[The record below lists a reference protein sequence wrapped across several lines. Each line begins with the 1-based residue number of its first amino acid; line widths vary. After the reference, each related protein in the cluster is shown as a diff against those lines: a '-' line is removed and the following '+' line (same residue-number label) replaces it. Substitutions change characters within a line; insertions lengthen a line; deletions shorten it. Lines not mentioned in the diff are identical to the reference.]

1 MKVAVKSVQTMAIE
15 AGLPDSLVE
24 RHIDALCELVLR
36 IRQKERKQCQNSIRR
51 WYFDRSLNKPQLFEI
66 LEENN

>member
-1 MKVAVKSVQTMAIE
+1 MKIAVKSVQVMSIE
-15 AGLPDSLVE
+15 AGLPDSLVD

-36 IRQKERKQCQNSIRR
+36 ARQKERTRCQNSVRK

-66 LEENN
+66 LEDHN